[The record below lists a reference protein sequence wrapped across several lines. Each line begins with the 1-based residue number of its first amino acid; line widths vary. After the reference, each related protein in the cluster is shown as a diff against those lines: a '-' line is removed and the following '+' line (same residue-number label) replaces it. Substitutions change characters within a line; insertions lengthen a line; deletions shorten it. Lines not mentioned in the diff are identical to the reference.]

1 MRQES
6 PQRRSVSESAASLSG
21 RSWAWLADSGLRDG
35 SGRVLSWLNP
45 AHPGYV
51 YPEIMGYYASLCAER
66 ARHAGG
72 ERWLEFG
79 VQVGA
84 AIVGELTPRG
94 ALSRAGI
101 EYAFDTAIGLHG
113 LLRVQQVERSARFA
127 DAAQRMTDFLVAG
140 LAEREV
146 SWRDGRP
153 VRDLD
158 SWSHSFGASAIK
170 IPMALETAGA
180 ALGRR
185 DALELAARV
194 REQGVA
200 AAWRDG
206 AFRINGERRWVYM
219 HAHCYATEGL
229 IFASRAA
236 SALPIEVRESAEFL
250 ARVQSA
256 DGGLPCWHERP
267 DVEVV
272 SHADAT
278 SQAVRIWSVVSRE
291 RHAASIER
299 ALAFLRSIEAAG
311 GGLRYKRGSDDLN
324 SWATIFGAQADQW
337 QRDGAEPEWL
347 L

>member
-6 PQRRSVSESAASLSG
+6 PQRRSEAPRSASLAE
-21 RSWAWLADSGLRDG
+21 RSWAWLADSRLRDER
-35 SGRVLSWLNP
+35 GRVLSWLNP
-45 AHPGYV
+45 AHPGYF

-66 ARHAGG
+66 ARHAGN
-72 ERWLEFG
+72 ERWLELG
-79 VQVGA
+79 RQVGA

-113 LLRVQQVERSARFA
+113 LLRVQQVEGSARFA

-140 LAEREV
+140 LGEREV
-146 SWRDGRP
+146 AWRDGRP

-170 IPMALETAGA
+170 VPMALETSGA

-185 DALELAARV
+185 DASELAREV
-194 REQGVA
+194 RERGVA

-206 AFRINGERRWVYM
+206 AFRINGERAWVYT

-229 IFASRAA
+229 IFAARGAGA
-236 SALPIEVRESAEFL
+236 WPVQVRESAEFL

-256 DGGLPCWHERP
+256 AGGLPCWHARP
-267 DVEVV
+267 DIEVV

-291 RHAASIER
+291 RYAPQIER
-299 ALAFLRSIEAAG
+299 ALAFLRSIEGAG
-311 GGLRYKRGSDDLN
+311 GGLRYKPGSDDLN